1 MLKNI
6 FKLIIVLILGVLGGV
21 FADQFFRPPDNYS
34 PVIETKEITIEEN
47 TALQDAV
54 EKIKK
59 SVVAIKT
66 ETKEGETITGS
77 GLVVTNDGLI
87 LTLSEIVPKKGNFI
101 FFVDGQTPNWQI
113 LKRDEEN
120 NLALIKVEQENLST
134 VAFVDFD
141 QVRLGQ
147 RVFLLGIIFEK
158 NRRSEAVNEGI
169 VSSLGSD
176 YIRTNI
182 IEKSVLSGSA
192 LFNIKGELLGLNII
206 DSKGNITIIPITK
219 IRSFFGR

>member
-6 FKLIIVLILGVLGGV
+6 FKLTIVFIFGILGGV
-21 FADQFFRPPDNYS
+21 FANQVFWPRDNSS
-34 PVIETKEITIEEN
+34 PAVETKEITIEEN
-47 TALQDAV
+47 IAFQDAV

-66 ETKEGETITGS
+66 ETKEGKTITGS
-77 GLVVTNDGLI
+77 GLIATNDGLI
-87 LTLSEIVPKKGNFI
+87 VTLSEIVPKKGNFV

-120 NLALIKVEQENLST
+120 NLALIKVEQGNLST
-134 VAFVDFD
+134 VAFADFD

-158 NRRSEAVNEGI
+158 NGRLETVNEGVI
-169 VSSLGSD
+169 KFFSSN

-182 IEKSVLSGSA
+182 FEKNILNGSA
-192 LFNIKGELLGLNII
+192 LFNIKGELLGLNTI
-206 DSKGNITIIPITK
+206 DSEGKVTAIPITK
-219 IRSFFGR
+219 IRAFLGR